1 VNHSDE
7 TSEAEMPGLFGL
19 GQAGASGDELAVG
32 QVADVG
38 QTYEVRPLAAIPP
51 RKMQSARGKRT
62 RTKISKHG
70 HYIRSAIPTG
80 RLTAMSDLAIDATVR
95 AAAERSA
102 SERTLPDQAHPPQR
116 GKRLHVLPS
125 DYRQKVRAAR
135 TGNLI
140 LFVVDASSSMSV
152 QRRMVAV
159 KGAIMSLLLDAYQK
173 RDRVGLIS
181 FRSNNA
187 QLLLPPTNSFEQA
200 EQLLTKLPSQGST
213 PLPAGL
219 ALAQLVLARHKR
231 SKSDLI
237 PLVVLLSDCNA
248 NVSLDG
254 GRMVRKALE
263 ESYQLADSFAEQKI
277 DAVVIDCQSGKSGSK
292 QAVMIADH
300 MQAAYLRLEQIEA
313 NSIAN
318 AVRQYLQ

>member
-1 VNHSDE
+1 
-7 TSEAEMPGLFGL
+7 MPGLFGL
-19 GQAGASGDELAVG
+19 GQAGASGDELTAG

-38 QTYEVRPLAAIPP
+38 QTYEVRTFAAIPP

-70 HYIRSAIPTG
+70 HYIRSAMPTG

-102 SERTLPDQAHPPQR
+102 SERTLADLTSPHKYW

-254 GRMVRKALE
+254 GRVVRKALE
-263 ESYQLADSFAEQKI
+263 ESYKLADSFAEQKI

-292 QAVMIADH
+292 QAVTIAEH
-300 MQAAYLRLEQIEA
+300 MNAAYLRLEQIEA

-318 AVRQYLQ
+318 AVCQYLQ